1 MKRSEAIKKLIP
13 KVVSKFEVIYKENY
27 DNGVYE
33 ARAEELLNFIE
44 KELGMVP
51 PEIKEWVEISPYNIL
66 GAGFKVSYNRH
77 KWEEE

>member
-13 KVVSKFEVIYKENY
+13 KVISKFQVISKENY

-33 ARAEELLNFIE
+33 ARAEELLDFIE

-51 PEIKEWVEISPYNIL
+51 PDQNKDIEPPCAVMTY
-66 GAGFKVSYNRH
+66 
-77 KWEEE
+77 WEDEGET